1 MRIQRWG
8 LLVAAAGL
16 VLGSCSGGSGD
27 AVDVEAVPVA
37 SGLTVTADA
46 FTFANFPSG
55 TITEEFNTD
64 DLVEMFGSGPD
75 VCRGGSTPCVA
86 TPEAAAFAR
95 MVNQARTSGH
105 CEGLVVLAAS
115 RFIRKV
121 EPKTS
126 ALGKDV
132 EVLHAILRA
141 FATQFIP
148 ETQDEADGFS
158 RKSLKEIVGA
168 LAASFARGTPE
179 YSLGVYTSTGGHALL
194 PYALEFPNK
203 DTAVIKVYDSNWP
216 GADRYVTVDLSR
228 GEWSFSFSG
237 KDPANDPKMW
247 RGKKGDIDLISLK
260 TRESGSCPFCAIDKA
275 LKSTTFLIR
284 SVDTEWSIETDD
296 GVVSPQDAVAGATT
310 VRPLRSPGVEQ
321 QQGRPVDYIV
331 TVPASNKKVTVKA
344 PKESKIFAMTP
355 KAMVEVS
362 LPQGA
367 AGDVLFT
374 EGSAIVNESS
384 ATVTV
389 AAGDNAGTAS
399 GEGASVEVTPD
410 GVAVSVV
417 GADGKPVTTTT
428 NESAPVVEVV
438 GAGAPTLPAG
448 TNYVQRSDDG
458 AGTVKEKT
466 VGTDGSVTETE
477 TKGGLPSTSTSV
489 SLSKGLSTSTGS
501 TDGGASSSGSA
512 TGQTTNTTSSA
523 GGGSTDNG
531 QSGAQ
536 PGTGG
541 GTQQATNTTRA
552 PATTVAPASRTTVNV
567 TFNLDEWSLGLSD
580 LGSSGFTAT
589 SNKGGSCGDVGCLEG
604 LSIEF
609 DGGGTDASGSTKAV
623 PFTFTMS
630 SVAIP
635 FSLRCGDSGSWVQS
649 QGSGSS
655 HKAACTISNVT
666 NDDVVYLRA

>member
-1 MRIQRWG
+1 MRIQRWT

-16 VLGSCSGGSGD
+16 VLGGCSGGGGESVG
-27 AVDVEAVPVA
+27 VEVVPVA

-55 TITEEFNTD
+55 TISEEFNTD

-75 VCRGGSTPCVA
+75 VCRGGTTPCIA

-126 ALGKDV
+126 ALDKDV

-148 ETQDEADGFS
+148 ETQDEADGFAK
-158 RKSLKEIVGA
+158 KSLKEIVAA
-168 LAASFARGTPE
+168 LAASFAQGTPD
-179 YSLGVYTSTGGHALL
+179 YSLGVYSATGGHALL
-194 PYALEFPNK
+194 PYALEFPEK

-216 GADRYVTVDLSR
+216 GADRYVTADLAK

-275 LKSTTFLIR
+275 VKSTTFLIR

-296 GVVSPQDAVAGATT
+296 GVVSPVTAVAGATT
-310 VRPLRSPGVEQ
+310 MRPLRSPGVEQ
-321 QQGRPVDYIV
+321 QPGVPVDYIV

-410 GVAVSVV
+410 GVAVSVL
-417 GADGKPVTTTT
+417 GTDGKPVTTTT
-428 NESAPVVEVV
+428 NDSAPVVEVV

-458 AGTVKEKT
+458 SGTVKEKV
-466 VGTDGSVTETE
+466 VGTDGAVIENETR
-477 TKGGLPSTSTSV
+477 GGLPSTSTSV
-489 SLSKGLSTSTGS
+489 SLSKGLSTSASTTGG
-501 TDGGASSSGSA
+501 DASQSGSA
-512 TGQTTNTTSSA
+512 IGQTTNTTSAVSGDTGGNGSA
-523 GGGSTDNG
+523 
-531 QSGAQ
+531 AK

-541 GTQQATNTTRA
+541 GTQQVTNTTRA
-552 PATTVAPASRTTVNV
+552 PATTAAPAARTTVNV

-589 SNKGGSCGDVGCLEG
+589 SNRGGSCSDVGCLEG

-623 PFTFTMS
+623 PFTFTMTA
-630 SVAIP
+630 VAVP
-635 FSLRCGDSGSWVQS
+635 FSVRCGDSGSWMQS
-649 QGSGSS
+649 QGSGANYRAS
-655 HKAACTISNVT
+655 CTISNVM

>member
-1 MRIQRWG
+1 
-8 LLVAAAGL
+8 LVAAAGL
-16 VLGSCSGGSGD
+16 VLAGCSSGGASSTD
-27 AVDVEAVPVA
+27 LEVVPVA
-37 SGLTVTADA
+37 SGLTVTADS
-46 FTFANFPSG
+46 FTFANFPSQ

-64 DLVEMFGSGPD
+64 DLVEMFGNGSD
-75 VCRGGSTPCVA
+75 VCRGGTTPCVA

-132 EVLHAILRA
+132 DVLHAILRA

-148 ETQDEADGFS
+148 ETQDEADSFAK
-158 RKSLKEIVGA
+158 KSLKEIVAA
-168 LAASFARGTPE
+168 LAISFASGAPE
-179 YSLGVYTSTGGHALL
+179 YSLGVYTATGGHALL
-194 PYALEFPNK
+194 PYALEFPDK
-203 DTAVIKVYDSNWP
+203 DTAIIKVYDSNWP
-216 GADRYVTVDLSR
+216 GADRYVTVDLAK

-237 KDPANDPKMW
+237 KDPANNPKIW

-260 TRESGSCPFCAIDKA
+260 TRENGSCPFCSIDKVV
-275 LKSTTFLIR
+275 KSTTFLIR

-296 GVVSPQDAVAGATT
+296 GVVSPAAGIVGATIA
-310 VRPLRSPGVEQ
+310 RPLRSPGVEQ
-321 QQGRPVDYIV
+321 QSGSPVDYVI
-331 TVPASNKKVTVKA
+331 TVPVTNKKVKVKA

-355 KAMVEVS
+355 TAMVEVS
-362 LPQGA
+362 LPQGT

-374 EGSAIVNESS
+374 EGSAIVDEAT

-410 GVAVSVV
+410 GVTASVV
-417 GADGKPVTTTT
+417 GADGKPVATTT
-428 NESAPVVEVV
+428 NTSAPVVEVV
-438 GAGAPTLPAG
+438 GAGAPSLPAG

-458 AGTVKEKT
+458 AGTVKEKV
-466 VGTDGSVTETE
+466 VGADGSVTETE
-477 TKGGLPSTSTSV
+477 SKGGLPSTSTSV
-489 SLSKGLSTSTGS
+489 ALSKGLAGTPN
-501 TDGGASSSGSA
+501 SSG
-512 TGQTTNTTSSA
+512 GTTPSSSA
-523 GGGSTDNG
+523 GGDGSVSTTPDSPD
-531 QSGAQ
+531 SGANDAGQ
-536 PGTGG
+536 ATTKPTTNG
-541 GTQQATNTTRA
+541 GTQQSTNTTRS
-552 PATTVAPASRTTVNV
+552 PATTSAPAARTTVNV

-609 DGGGTDASGSTKAV
+609 DGGGTDASGASKAV

-630 SVAIP
+630 VVAVP
-635 FSLRCGDSGSWVQS
+635 FSVRCGGSGSWIQS

-655 HKAACTISNVT
+655 HRASCTISNVT
-666 NDDVVYLRA
+666 NDDVVYLRV